1 MKTLD
6 WKDVYRLG
14 TTDNAK
20 RWYPHEEIAPYF
32 GSIRSPSAA
41 WPWSY
46 AKAAQTQKF
55 AKWLLVNRPEVAKR
69 FGLIEGEAA

>member
-6 WKDVYRLG
+6 WSAVYRLG
-14 TTDNAK
+14 KTDKAR
-20 RWYPHEEIAPYF
+20 RWYPNEDIAPYF
-32 GSIRSPSAA
+32 VAIRNPSAA

-55 AKWLLVNRPEVAKR
+55 AKWLAVNRPDVAQR
-69 FGLIEGEAA
+69 FGLIEGEVA

>member
-14 TTDNAK
+14 KTDSAK

-32 GSIRSPSAA
+32 SNLRSPSRA

-46 AKAAQTQKF
+46 AKAAQSQKF
-55 AKWLLVNRPEVAKR
+55 AKWLLVNRPDVAKR
-69 FGLIEGEAA
+69 FGLINGEAA

>member
-6 WKDVYRLG
+6 WKDIYKLG
-14 TTDNAK
+14 TMDKAR
-20 RWYPHEEIAPYF
+20 RWYPQEDIAPYF
-32 GSIRSPSAA
+32 GSIRNPSAA

-55 AKWLLVNRPEVAKR
+55 AKWLLVNRPDVAKR
-69 FGLIEGEAA
+69 FGLIEGEVA